1 MKTSI
6 RTKYNLKFIAVA
18 CFTTIMLNSCKTN
31 KEIPMPKTPE
41 VLTPVA
47 VQPQAF
53 EFKTICRNFSA
64 NVDGIGI
71 SLNGQLRI
79 EDGKNIWITL
89 NKLVEIARLKLTSD
103 SIHVIIKMQNKYYQG
118 SYADFAKSIGINI
131 NYECIQSLL
140 LGNDIASYPFK
151 DVQHRVAEGIAQYT
165 FDARTAPNLP
175 TIQQTMYVDMVTNK
189 IIENN
194 INTPQGELLQI
205 KYSQFKDTERQKLPT
220 QIKISFKDK
229 ANKINAS
236 ITFGKTTVN
245 QELSFPFKIPYAAKP
260 LQL

>member
-1 MKTSI
+1 MKI
-6 RTKYNLKFIAVA
+6 QLRIGYIALLFGLTIALFVN
-18 CFTTIMLNSCKTN
+18 CKSPKTIVKHITEQPTEVERILPLNFDFNTLSRNFTTKVEGLNMT
-31 KEIPMPKTPE
+31 
-41 VLTPVA
+41 
-47 VQPQAF
+47 
-53 EFKTICRNFSA
+53 
-64 NVDGIGI
+64 
-71 SLNGQLRI
+71 LNGQVRI
-79 EDGKNIWITL
+79 KHDSVIWLTL
-89 NKLVEIARLKLTSD
+89 SKVVEIGRAKLTPD
-103 SIHVIIKMQNKYYQG
+103 SIHVIIKVQNKYYQG
-118 SYADFAKSIGINI
+118 SYADFAKNTGINI

-140 LGNDIASYPFK
+140 LGDDMQSYPFK
-151 DVQHRVAEGIAQYT
+151 DVQHCVAEGIAQYT

-194 INTPQGELLQI
+194 INTQQGEQLQI

-236 ITFGKTTVN
+236 IVFGKTTVN
-245 QELSFPFKIPYAAKP
+245 QELTFPFKIPYAAKP